1 MSVSE
6 KKGTPLADNRKKY
19 WINTVR
25 LLVDVLVWIVLCLML
40 GLWGAKYLL
49 AGAPLLLTIE
59 AWIGSDEP
67 MHFTL
72 GFLLPLGIGWLMR
85 LYRRQRRYQ
94 IGFFVLVAL
103 LYAVDETM
111 QSLLPFRSATWS
123 DFQMSMTG
131 WSLAVLVW
139 YCLWQLLFLPTRQ
152 R

>member
-1 MSVSE
+1 MLQ
-6 KKGTPLADNRKKY
+6 GILLTDLRKKY
-19 WINTVR
+19 WINTGRLVVD
-25 LLVDVLVWIVLCLML
+25 LLVLLALCLML
-40 GLWGAKYLL
+40 GLWIAKYLL
-49 AGAPLLLTIE
+49 AGAPLLLKIE

-72 GFLLPLGIGWLMR
+72 GFLLPLCIGWLIR
-85 LYRRQRRYQ
+85 LYRKARRQQ

-103 LYAVDETM
+103 LYALDETM
-111 QSLLPFRSATWS
+111 QSLLPFRSSTWS

-131 WSLAVLVW
+131 WGLAVIVW

>member
-1 MSVSE
+1 L
-6 KKGTPLADNRKKY
+6 TDLRKKY
-19 WINTVR
+19 WINTGRLVVD
-25 LLVDVLVWIVLCLML
+25 LLVLLALCLML
-40 GLWGAKYLL
+40 GLWIAKYLL
-49 AGAPLLLTIE
+49 AGAPLLLKIE

-72 GFLLPLGIGWLMR
+72 GFLLPLCIGWLIR
-85 LYRRQRRYQ
+85 LYRKARRQQ

-103 LYAVDETM
+103 LYALDETM
-111 QSLLPFRSATWS
+111 QSLLPFRSSTWS

-131 WSLAVLVW
+131 WGLAVIVW

>member
-1 MSVSE
+1 M
-6 KKGTPLADNRKKY
+6 AANRKKF
-19 WINTVR
+19 WINTGR
-25 LLVDVLVWIVLCLML
+25 LLVDVSVSIALILML

-49 AGAPLLLTIE
+49 AGAPLLLSIE

-72 GFLLPLGIGWLMR
+72 GFMLPLCIGWLIR
-85 LYRRQRRYQ
+85 LYRRSRRWQ
-94 IGFFVLVAL
+94 IGFFVLVAA
-103 LYAVDETM
+103 LYALDETM
-111 QSLLPFRSATWS
+111 QSFLPFRSATWS

-131 WSLAVLVW
+131 WGLAVVVW